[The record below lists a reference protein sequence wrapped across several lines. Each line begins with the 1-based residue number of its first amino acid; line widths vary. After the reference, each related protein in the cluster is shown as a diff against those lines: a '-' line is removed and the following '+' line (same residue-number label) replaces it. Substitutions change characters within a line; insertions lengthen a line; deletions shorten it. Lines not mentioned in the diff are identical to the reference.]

1 VGRHDNVTPVE
12 ASQEIA
18 SEIPHAK
25 LEIFEYSGH
34 SPPSDEPKKFEESLA
49 NWLKAEGLP
58 STN

>member
-1 VGRHDNVTPVE
+1 MTPVE